1 MPRKKKKDDGLIY
14 VNYASEDDAFYDRFV
29 KKSSEI
35 AEDDTDLVPPEEDEY
50 E

>member
-1 MPRKKKKDDGLIY
+1 MPRKKKDSGLVL

-29 KKSSEI
+29 KKPSETV
-35 AEDDTDLVPPEEDEY
+35 EDDMEPLPPEEDEY